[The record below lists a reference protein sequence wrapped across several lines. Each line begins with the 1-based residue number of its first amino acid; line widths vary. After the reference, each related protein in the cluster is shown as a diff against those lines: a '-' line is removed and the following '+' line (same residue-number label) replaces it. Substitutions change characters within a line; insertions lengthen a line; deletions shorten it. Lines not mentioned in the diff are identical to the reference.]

1 MYLYHLVSIDLESSR
16 SCNSL
21 HYKSLQQSIKDWIQ
35 LKSPYGNDRDTCKLA
50 FFFRAKFHQ
59 RANLCIRNDM
69 LSLKPHQQSRRRMAT
84 KEDVAAFSFPPMFMN
99 CEIGA
104 NTLIGEFWGSCW
116 ASSLPLHLIIL
127 HINNP
132 FVYLAQIRISSL
144 PQKHDLRLI
153 SLYSVPL

>member
-1 MYLYHLVSIDLESSR
+1 
-16 SCNSL
+16 
-21 HYKSLQQSIKDWIQ
+21 
-35 LKSPYGNDRDTCKLA
+35 
-50 FFFRAKFHQ
+50 
-59 RANLCIRNDM
+59 
-69 LSLKPHQQSRRRMAT
+69 MAT
-84 KEDVAAFSFPPMFMN
+84 KKDVAAFSFPPIFMD

-132 FVYLAQIRISSL
+132 FVYPAQIRISSL